1 MGENTFMMSEVKS
14 IWNKPKQRLF
24 RIRMMLRHHLR
35 TRYGLL
41 RRAIRRATEEG
52 LAVRDERG
60 AYVKPIN
67 A

>member
-24 RIRMMLRHHLR
+24 RIWMMLRHHLR

-52 LAVRDERG
+52 LAVCDERG

>member
-52 LAVRDERG
+52 LVACDERETH
-60 AYVKPIN
+60 VELIN